1 MKTLQVYQFLK
12 DKVHFTFI
20 CSKLNLSKFEK
31 STGRKLK
38 ISILDTITLALYKH
52 TQGIATKKSI
62 WNDWKSILKCS
73 YKTFVVNM
81 NRFSLLALFI
91 LKIIFETNTVNYE
104 TPKNINFSSVQ
115 TF

>member
-12 DKVHFTFI
+12 DKVHFI

-38 ISILDTITLALYKH
+38 ISISDTITLALYKH

-81 NRFSLLALFI
+81 NRFSLLTLFI
-91 LKIIFETNTVNYE
+91 LKIIFVADAGYVSENLEKEFY
-104 TPKNINFSSVQ
+104 Q
-115 TF
+115 